1 MEEKLKQLT
10 FGKAIIGGLVLAAI
24 YYFAIYNN
32 GAAIEESIN
41 TTQTQITA
49 QEQELTTIKKAIAD
63 AERYQMAKKTLG
75 QELDVVLKAIP
86 VELSA
91 IDLMRTLSN
100 EAKSIGVSILSINAQ
115 QNSGYS
121 SAPTTGPKPF
131 FEPVGVTVNLEG
143 SYNQLMLFLSNL
155 TKTDRIITVGSM
167 NLQIRDSTGSLD
179 GKGAT
184 VLKMNGEFKAY
195 RYLPSEKKEAKPGG

>member
-10 FGKAIIGGLVLAAI
+10 FGKAILAGLAFAAV
-24 YYFAIYNN
+24 YYFALYNS
-32 GAAIEESIN
+32 GAAIQENIN
-41 TTQTQITA
+41 TTQTQVTK
-49 QEQELTTIKKAIAD
+49 QEQELAAIKKAIAD

-86 VELSA
+86 VELNA

-115 QNSGYS
+115 PAYTPPASSGN
-121 SAPTTGPKPF
+121 GPKPF
-131 FEPVGVTVNLEG
+131 FEPVAVTVNLEG

-155 TKTDRIITVGSM
+155 TKTDRIITVGTM
-167 NLQIRDSTGSLD
+167 NLQLRDSNGGVD
-179 GKGAT
+179 NRGAT
-184 VLKMNGEFKAY
+184 VLKMGGEFKAY
-195 RYLPSEKKEAKPGG
+195 RYLPAEKKGDKPGG